1 MEKDGFLCEVTI
13 QQNTGF
19 LQVGYY
25 VNLEG
30 NFWTVNNYS
39 SIHRYSVVLKFQL
52 LCTGWTEFK
61 SWLFRFEQT
70 TKLQSFHLVVRSSHF
85 LSRDFGDPSATLLL
99 KNSSDSWN
107 MTRSRQ
113 KTSRNYLAL
122 EQWDYNSRSEICCD
136 KCSFKKSK
144 ILGRYKKSQL
154 NKDTGQR
161 TPLNSQ
167 PYHMKGDSCYLLQG
181 INVFPS
187 CK

>member
-1 MEKDGFLCEVTI
+1 MTI
-13 QQNTGF
+13 RQNTGF
-19 LQVGYY
+19 LQVGNY
-25 VNLEG
+25 VSLEG

-39 SIHRYSVVLKFQL
+39 SIHHYSVVLQFQL
-52 LCTGWTEFK
+52 LCTGCTEFK
-61 SWLFRFEQT
+61 CWLFCFEQT
-70 TKLQSFHLVVRSSHF
+70 TKLQSFHLMVRSSHF
-85 LSRDFGDPSATLLL
+85 SSRDFSDPGSTLLL

-107 MTRSRQ
+107 MTRSRH
-113 KTSRNYLAL
+113 KTSQNCLAL
-122 EQWDYNSRSEICCD
+122 EQWDYNSRSEICCG

-167 PYHMKGDSCYLLQG
+167 PYNVKGDSCYLLQG
-181 INVFPS
+181 INAFLS